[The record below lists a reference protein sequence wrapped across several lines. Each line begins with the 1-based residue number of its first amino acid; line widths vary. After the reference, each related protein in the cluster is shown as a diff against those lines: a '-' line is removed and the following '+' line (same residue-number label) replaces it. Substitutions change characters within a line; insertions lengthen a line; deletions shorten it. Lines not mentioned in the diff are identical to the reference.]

1 MLAASLAVSQSV
13 TTWGDAKTLVLTSPI
28 VVMLAWGGVAALIA
42 RPRAPIARAAGRAT
56 APPRPAIARAG
67 AALLALALAGGVL
80 ASDALQYHSSDLAP
94 TARYDELASLSS
106 RFAGRGPVLF
116 TDFDEYS
123 MYVLRDLDVGGPDFV
138 YPPSALAR
146 LAGGYGDP
154 VDLERAPPGALAA
167 YPLIVTR
174 RDPAAG
180 RPPSA
185 YALAWQGAY
194 YQVWKRRPG
203 AAAALAHVVLA
214 GASPAVQCARIA
226 SLAPAAAS
234 DGARLIAAQSPE
246 LIPVSLAR
254 AAHPARWGHTLE
266 GALHEGGPSRREDRQ
281 AGERQGLVMGTP
293 GRLSAS
299 FALPASGVWD
309 VWVQGQI
316 MPAVRLSVDG
326 HRIASIAGQLD
337 GNSLVPDTVP
347 PIRVTLAAG
356 RHSISVTR
364 PGFSLAPG
372 DGGSA
377 VLDAIFLTPAS
388 TDPQGP
394 LRTAEPARWRTLCGR
409 RYQWIEIV
417 RA

>member
-1 MLAASLAVSQSV
+1 
-13 TTWGDAKTLVLTSPI
+13 
-28 VVMLAWGGVAALIA
+28 VAALRDCA
-42 RPRAPIARAAGRAT
+42 RS
-56 APPRPAIARAG
+56 RPALRPLLST
-67 AALLALALAGGVL
+67 AAFLLALALAGGVA
-80 ASDALQYHSSDLAP
+80 ASDALQYHGSNLAP
-94 TARYDELASLSS
+94 TARYEELASIDS
-106 RFAGRGPVLF
+106 RFAGRGPALF
-116 TDFDEYS
+116 TDYDEYS
-123 MYVLRDLDVGGPDFV
+123 LYLLRDLDVGGPGFM
-138 YPPSALAR
+138 YPPPAIAQTEGRPANLDLISPAALR
-146 LAGGYGDP
+146 S
-154 VDLERAPPGALAA
+154 